1 MTLNVKQNLCP
12 ERERERSKSVQ
23 ERPEIIEYKT
33 PSLHL
38 PVAATQRGSFA
49 LKRHFEIFLMRQ
61 SDC

>member
-12 ERERERSKSVQ
+12 EREREGSKSVR

-38 PVAATQRGSFA
+38 PVAATQRGSFV
-49 LKRHFEIFLMRQ
+49 LKRHFEIILMRQ